1 MANRGPNT
9 NGSQF
14 FILFKDTP
22 HLNGKHCVFGKVV
35 ENIAL
40 LDQLEKLE
48 TEDDKPLE
56 DVKIIDCGVYEWL
69 IYF

>member
-22 HLNGKHCVFGKVV
+22 HLDGKHVVFGKIVDNL
-35 ENIAL
+35 EF
-40 LDQLEKLE
+40 LDKLE
-48 TEDDKPLE
+48 SVESDDQDKPQE
-56 DVKIIDCGVYEWL
+56 EIKIIDCGVY
-69 IYF
+69 